1 MRGCGICSNYRS
13 SLRESFYSIGWRSRQ
28 AAVTLSE
35 IPATNKIARIDAAI
49 SEPLTANKNSI
60 KMAMHDAIQAIR
72 RNSKLC
78 LLQIASLRVSVRLG
92 NWSEVMPT
100 PIW

>member
-1 MRGCGICSNYRS
+1 
-13 SLRESFYSIGWRSRQ
+13 
-28 AAVTLSE
+28 
-35 IPATNKIARIDAAI
+35 
-49 SEPLTANKNSI
+49 
-60 KMAMHDAIQAIR
+60 MAMHDAIQAIR